1 MAASGNLLHTPESAI
16 LLLGM
21 DEGFQ
26 SRRCE
31 RRACHVSPAA
41 LFMTTIKTPG
51 KTLQDYL
58 RSHKLQVFHV
68 LIDNSLQDNM

>member
-1 MAASGNLLHTPESAI
+1 MAASGNLLHTLESAI

-21 DEGFQ
+21 DDRFQ

-31 RRACHVSPAA
+31 RLAWHISPAA
-41 LFMTTIKTPG
+41 PFMTTIKNPG

-58 RSHKLQVFHV
+58 PTVS
-68 LIDNSLQDNM
+68 